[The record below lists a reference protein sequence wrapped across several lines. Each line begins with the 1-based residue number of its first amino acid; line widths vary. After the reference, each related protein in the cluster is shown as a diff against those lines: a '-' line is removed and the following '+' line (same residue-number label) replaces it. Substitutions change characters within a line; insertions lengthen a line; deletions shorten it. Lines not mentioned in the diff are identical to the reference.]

1 MKKFIFS
8 AAFTILASSAFSAV
22 YITYDNRDSK
32 GHIMKVRI
40 DGAYK
45 DVRFEIG
52 ASGHVTIQ
60 GGNRACFIL
69 TSCGEVEVNEGD
81 KIVITDGCIKVYK

>member
-1 MKKFIFS
+1 
-8 AAFTILASSAFSAV
+8 
-22 YITYDNRDSK
+22 
-32 GHIMKVRI
+32 MKVRI

-81 KIVITDGCIKVYK
+81 KIVISEGCIKVYK